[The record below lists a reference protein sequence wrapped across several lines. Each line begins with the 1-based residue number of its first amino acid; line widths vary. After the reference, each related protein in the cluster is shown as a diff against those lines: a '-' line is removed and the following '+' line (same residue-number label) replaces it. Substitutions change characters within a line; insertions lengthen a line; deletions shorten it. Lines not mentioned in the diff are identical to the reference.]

1 MSGFRD
7 DTPPWSF
14 FVPIALAVIVGVLA
28 ADAIR
33 YAVVTV
39 FAGHDTSIAEAA
51 PRDVAEPD
59 VSPLA
64 ANGDASPGPDLDAAD
79 QDAASSPRAEPVNA
93 TQPPEAAADAGAG
106 EAEADSVQVPAP
118 SALQELP
125 GPLNARRDGNNA
137 TCINGTVAYRSGNGW
152 EQSLENDAP
161 IRCTATSP

>member
-7 DTPPWSF
+7 DTRPWSF

-39 FAGHDTSIAEAA
+39 FAGHDAPLAETA
-51 PRDVAEPD
+51 PADTAEPD
-59 VSPLA
+59 ASRPA
-64 ANGDASPGPDLDAAD
+64 ANGGASPDTSGDAAD
-79 QDAASSPRAEPVNA
+79 QDAAGGPGAVPVNA
-93 TQPPEAAADAGAG
+93 ASLPAGAADARQGK
-106 EAEADSVQVPAP
+106 ADADPVPVA
-118 SALQELP
+118 STLQELP

-137 TCINGTVAYRSGNGW
+137 ACINGTVAYRSGNGW